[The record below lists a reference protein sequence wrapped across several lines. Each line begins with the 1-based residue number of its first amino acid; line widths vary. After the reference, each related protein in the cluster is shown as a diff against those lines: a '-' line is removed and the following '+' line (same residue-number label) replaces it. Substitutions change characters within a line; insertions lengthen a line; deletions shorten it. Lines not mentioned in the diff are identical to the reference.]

1 MGDHHLKV
9 SLPLDTNLGHHG
21 GGSQVVRHLVV
32 SQTSAGSNPVH
43 HPFADANIAEATYKI
58 AGIV

>member
-9 SLPLDTNLGHHG
+9 SLPLGSNLGQHG

-43 HPFADANIAEATYKI
+43 HPFAEANFAEATNKN